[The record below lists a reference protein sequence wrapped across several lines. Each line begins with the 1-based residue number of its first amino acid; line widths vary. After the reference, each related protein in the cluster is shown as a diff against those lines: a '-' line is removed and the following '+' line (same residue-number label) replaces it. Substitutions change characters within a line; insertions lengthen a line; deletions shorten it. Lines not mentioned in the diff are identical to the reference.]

1 MKKIK
6 IYIISLFL
14 EALLFFVFRTNK
26 WHVSGLDKLQRAT
39 ENNRPIM
46 LCSWHARFL
55 YAVYF
60 FKKYKTPNLWAVSS
74 THEDSQIM
82 AHFLNRSS
90 IGLIRGSSTR
100 GWDNV
105 IKKMLVIFK
114 QSNSIIAITNDGPK
128 GPAQKAKLGSYKI
141 AVKSNAQIISIS
153 CNSTKYWEARSW
165 DKLRLPKPF
174 GEIYIDFSDPM
185 DVKDDIKKIDS
196 ADDLTLYLNNHLEK
210 LDEKI
215 ACN

>member
-6 IYIISLFL
+6 IYIMSLFL
-14 EALLFFVFRTNK
+14 EVVLFFVFRTNK
-26 WHVSGLDKLQRAT
+26 WHVTGLDNLQRAT
-39 ENNRPIM
+39 KNKRPIM

-82 AHFLNRSS
+82 AHFLSRSS

-105 IKKMLVIFK
+105 IKKMLAIFK
-114 QSNSIIAITNDGPK
+114 KNNSIFSSLSGSGSTIFGVYENQSLANSVSESMQG
-128 GPAQKAKLGSYKI
+128 LGY
-141 AVKSNAQIISIS
+141 QSIVA
-153 CNSTKYWEARSW
+153 NPVYR
-165 DKLRLPKPF
+165 
-174 GEIYIDFSDPM
+174 
-185 DVKDDIKKIDS
+185 
-196 ADDLTLYLNNHLEK
+196 N
-210 LDEKI
+210 
-215 ACN
+215 

>member
-6 IYIISLFL
+6 LYILSLLL
-14 EALLFFVFRTNK
+14 EAILFIVFRTNR
-26 WHVSGLDKLQRAT
+26 WHVSGLDKLQRAI
-39 ENNRPIM
+39 ERNRPIM

-60 FKKYKTPNLWAVSS
+60 FKKDKTSNLWAVSS

-90 IGLIRGSSTR
+90 IGLIKGSSTR

-105 IKKMLVIFK
+105 IKKMLRVFK
-114 QSNSIIAITNDGPK
+114 KTNSIIAITNDGPK
-128 GPAQKAKLGSYKI
+128 GPAREAKLGSYKI
-141 AVKSNAQIISIS
+141 AVKSDAQIIAIS
-153 CNSTKYWEARSW
+153 CNSTRYWEARSW

-185 DVKDDIKKIDS
+185 DVKGGVKNIDT
-196 ADDLTLYLNNHLEK
+196 ADDLTVFLNNHLDK
-210 LDEKI
+210 LDRNI
-215 ACN
+215 S

>member
-1 MKKIK
+1 M
-6 IYIISLFL
+6 SLFL
-14 EALLFFVFRTNK
+14 EVILFFVFRTNK
-26 WHVSGLDKLQRAT
+26 WHVSGLDNLQRAIK
-39 ENNRPIM
+39 NKRPIM

-60 FKKYKTPNLWAVSS
+60 FKTHKTPNLWAVSS

-105 IKKMLVIFK
+105 IKKMLAIFK
-114 QSNSIIAITNDGPK
+114 KNNSIIAITNDGPK
-128 GPAQKAKLGSYKI
+128 GPPQKAKLGSYKI
-141 AVKSNAQIISIS
+141 AVRSNAQIIAIS

-174 GEIYIDFSDPM
+174 GEIYIDFAKPM
-185 DVKDDIKKIDS
+185 DIEDDARKVDS
-196 ADDLTLYLNNHLEK
+196 ADDLTVYLNKYLEK
-210 LDEKI
+210 LDAKI
-215 ACN
+215 T